1 MWFQEH
7 KNVLLPISLWED
19 VLMLKQIQSRQE
31 GQIRQL
37 PRIEDFLSQILSNAK
52 MPGHG
57 QQRRLHGQ
65 ENLHKYM
72 LERNDTVAHSQK
84 SSCAL
89 GKLILSNTSGL
100 TLREILH
107 AGSDLISSSRV
118 WVTSKVWLPTR
129 GYKVVFARRKRAD
142 CMAGRTANFCA
153 ASWKD
158 LDGWW
163 RCSAATLLLLQR
175 CLLCESRPL
184 LVLLSCSAAGVVE
197 LVVTETDMKFVTSI
211 TSSASV
217 KKKLARV
224 KLPRGNAQSVFFP
237 NV

>member
-1 MWFQEH
+1 MIPRTE
-7 KNVLLPISLWED
+7 NVLLPISLWED
-19 VLMLKQIQSRQE
+19 ILMLKQIQSRQE

-57 QQRRLHGQ
+57 QQHRLHGQ

-89 GKLILSNTSGL
+89 GKLILSKSGL

-118 WVTSKVWLPTR
+118 
-129 GYKVVFARRKRAD
+129 
-142 CMAGRTANFCA
+142 
-153 ASWKD
+153 
-158 LDGWW
+158 
-163 RCSAATLLLLQR
+163 
-175 CLLCESRPL
+175 
-184 LVLLSCSAAGVVE
+184 
-197 LVVTETDMKFVTSI
+197 
-211 TSSASV
+211 
-217 KKKLARV
+217 
-224 KLPRGNAQSVFFP
+224 
-237 NV
+237 